1 MKHLHSAARVTAG
14 LHSLGSRLPQFP
26 LGSRLPQFSPEVGV
40 RGALPSG
47 TRSSAA
53 PLEDLWDSGTQSRPL
68 PFSKPQKPSHKVVS
82 SPFFFWSAAP
92 ESPSAASRWDAPVP
106 GGVGCPRYCVSGGA
120 TARSVRDP
128 GECPG
133 GRARGAP
140 PAAARARGGPPPPP
154 GVPEGAL
161 VGVVPRSAPA
171 ELCTLPGQRR
181 GRQGP
186 PPWAGLSQNSP
197 APGERPRAPP
207 RATGR
212 RGSGLNRARP
222 PPEAARGKRVRGA
235 DPRHP
240 RPGRRLRDPGSV
252 RPPGSPPEPRPSAA

>member
-140 PAAARARGGPPPPP
+140 PAAARARKP
-154 GVPEGAL
+154 GAV
-161 VGVVPRSAPA
+161 
-171 ELCTLPGQRR
+171 
-181 GRQGP
+181 
-186 PPWAGLSQNSP
+186 
-197 APGERPRAPP
+197 
-207 RATGR
+207 
-212 RGSGLNRARP
+212 
-222 PPEAARGKRVRGA
+222 
-235 DPRHP
+235 RHP
-240 RPGRRLRDPGSV
+240 RPAFPRAPSSAWFLAPRPPSSV
-252 RPPGSPPEPRPSAA
+252 RCPDSGAGGRGPHPGPAFPRTRPPRVRGRERRRGPPGGGGAA